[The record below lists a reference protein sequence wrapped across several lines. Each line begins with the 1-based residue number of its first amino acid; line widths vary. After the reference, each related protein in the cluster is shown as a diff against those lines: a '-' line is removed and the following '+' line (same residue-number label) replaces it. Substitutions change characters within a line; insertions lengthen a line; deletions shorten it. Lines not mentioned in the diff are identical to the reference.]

1 MGLVIDWCRPY
12 EPMGPDEECTMVDFV
27 AKGQVHAYFTVYKY
41 LVVDYDYGDED
52 LENPLD
58 LNTLLLEMV
67 AI

>member
-1 MGLVIDWCRPY
+1 
-12 EPMGPDEECTMVDFV
+12 MGPDEECTMVDFV